1 MPAIRCATLTRFM
14 TLETRQALDSKTLP
28 LIGRLSL
35 RLGTRQLRKNF
46 RAGRWV
52 DLLCGYDALLVRQ
65 LKDDPRFTAVAALD
79 HQLDPALRDLGIAT
93 FESLLS
99 VRLPFESGTFD
110 NVTMVNG
117 LEHLTEPQAILSE
130 CQRILAPGGVLQIV
144 VPTWFGKPF
153 LEFLAFR
160 LKNPQAYTEMNDHKL
175 YYDERTLWPML
186 VRAGFEPAAIK
197 LRRIKAYCSLHARAV
212 KR

>member
-1 MPAIRCATLTRFM
+1 M

-46 RAGRWV
+46 RPGRWV

-65 LKDDPRFTAVAALD
+65 LKDDPRFTAVSALD
-79 HQLDPALRDLGIAT
+79 HQLAPSLRQHGIST
-93 FESLLS
+93 VESLLS
-99 VRLPFESGTFD
+99 ATLPFEDGSFE

-117 LEHLTEPQAILSE
+117 LEHLDEPQAILHD
-130 CQRILAPGGVLQIV
+130 CHRILSPGGVLQMV

-160 LKNPQAYTEMNDHKL
+160 IKNPQAYTEMNDHRM

-197 LRRIKAYCSLHARAV
+197 LSRIKALCSLHARAV